1 MTKSRPAGRVAVVPK
16 RIERVLMSRHIVL
29 HLLATT
35 FGLVVGL
42 GVVVSL
48 LDRKD
53 FPSVWL
59 GIWWAVGTVST
70 VGYGDVVPVELSGR
84 LVASAAMIVG
94 IAFLSLLTATVA
106 SALVA
111 SSARGEEVADEDL
124 LDAIRRVEK
133 RLADLERTLGARGK

>member
-1 MTKSRPAGRVAVVPK
+1 MVVPK
-16 RIERVLMSRHIVL
+16 RIARVLTSRHIVL
-29 HLLATT
+29 RLIATT

-42 GVVVSL
+42 GVLMSL

-53 FPSVWL
+53 FPSIWL

-94 IAFLSLLTATVA
+94 IAFISLLTATVA

-111 SSARGEEVADEDL
+111 SSARDEDVAEEEL
-124 LDAIRRVEK
+124 LDAIRRLDE
-133 RLADLERTLGARGK
+133 RLVDLERALQARRE

>member
-1 MTKSRPAGRVAVVPK
+1 MTSSRPALRVAVVPK

-29 HLLATT
+29 RLLATT

-53 FPSVWL
+53 FPSIWL

-84 LVASAAMIVG
+84 LVATAAMIVG
-94 IAFLSLLTATVA
+94 IAFISLLTATVA

-111 SSARGEEVADEDL
+111 SSARDEEVAEEDL
-124 LDAIRRVEK
+124 LHAIRRVEK
-133 RLADLERTLGARGK
+133 RLADLERTLGARGR

>member
-1 MTKSRPAGRVAVVPK
+1 MTRSAPARHATVVPK

-29 HLLATT
+29 HLLATI
-35 FGLVVGL
+35 FALVVGL
-42 GVVVSL
+42 GILISL
-48 LDRKD
+48 LDRED
-53 FPSVWL
+53 FPSIWL

-94 IAFLSLLTATVA
+94 IAFISLLTATVA

-111 SSARGEEVADEDL
+111 SSARDEQVAEEEL
-124 LDAIRRVEK
+124 LRAIRSVEK
-133 RLADLERTLGARGK
+133 RLADLEQAVGARRD